1 VDADR
6 AWSNNFVVRTGKRLT
21 AAVIG
26 GGIGGLAA
34 AAALTRAGIEASVY
48 EQAPALGEV
57 GAGVLI
63 GPNSVRLL
71 HRLGLASAIDEVG
84 GWVGE
89 GSTYYRHDGTRV
101 APVMTTDS
109 SGWAAMYGMHRADL
123 VDVLSRA
130 IPAGRIHPGH
140 RAVSFDQPS
149 ASAQQT
155 GSGRQTASAQQ
166 TASGQGTPRPRVS
179 FENGAVAEADL
190 VIAADGIHSTLR
202 RFVTG
207 QSTPVFSGS
216 AAYRGVLDSA
226 RVPEWPARVFQV
238 WMGRGRHIIVFPL
251 RAGRML
257 NFVCFVPAD
266 GEMRESWSAP
276 GDPDALRA
284 AFEGFAAPV
293 TGLLGQI
300 DSTFWWGLYDREPLA
315 EWTSGRLALLGDA
328 AHPMLPH
335 LGQGANQSIEDAFAL
350 AAVLK
355 DAAAA
360 DVPGALRRYA
370 QVRRRRTDVV
380 QANSRRN
387 GERYD
392 QVNRTAD
399 GRDRELIDART
410 LRAWIYD
417 YDVEAEPELTAPTSG
432 LHSGCREFR
441 SRPATATT
449 TAASAGTRP
458 HTSMPVLAP

>member
-1 VDADR
+1 MDK
-6 AWSNNFVVRTGKRLT
+6 GLT
-21 AAVIG
+21 AAVVG

-34 AAALTRAGIEASVY
+34 AATLTRAGVVASVY
-48 EQAPALGEV
+48 EQAPELGEV
-57 GAGVLI
+57 GAGVMI

-71 HRLGLASAIDEVG
+71 RRLGLAEAIDEVG

-109 SGWAAMYGMHRADL
+109 SGLAAMYGMHRADL
-123 VDVLSRA
+123 IDMLRRAVLDS
-130 IPAGRIHPGH
+130 RIHPGH
-140 RAVSFDQPS
+140 RAVSFDQD
-149 ASAQQT
+149 AQK
-155 GSGRQTASAQQ
+155 A
-166 TASGQGTPRPRVS
+166 RVM
-179 FENGAVAEADL
+179 FENGAVAEADM
-190 VIAADGIHSTLR
+190 VIAADGIHSAMQ

-207 QSTPVFSGS
+207 QATPVFSGQVS
-216 AAYRGVLDSA
+216 YRGVLETA
-226 RVPEWPARVFQV
+226 RVPDWPTRVFQV
-238 WMGRGRHIIVFPL
+238 WMGEGKHIIVFPL
-251 RAGRML
+251 RAGKLL

-266 GEMRESWSAP
+266 TEKRESWSAP

-293 TGLLGQI
+293 TGLLRQV

-350 AAVLK
+350 AVVLR
-355 DAAAA
+355 DVSSA
-360 DVPGALRRYA
+360 DVPAALRHYA

-380 QANSRRN
+380 QANSRRS

-399 GRDRELIDART
+399 SRDLELIDTRK

-417 YDVEAEPELTAPTSG
+417 YDVEAEPELTSWTGPPA
-432 LHSGCREFR
+432 
-441 SRPATATT
+441 RP
-449 TAASAGTRP
+449 
-458 HTSMPVLAP
+458 

>member
-1 VDADR
+1 M
-6 AWSNNFVVRTGKRLT
+6 GKRLT
-21 AAVIG
+21 AAVVG

-48 EQAPALGEV
+48 EQASGIGEI

-63 GPNSVRLL
+63 APNSVRLL
-71 HRLGLASAIDEVG
+71 HRLGLAGAIDEVG

-89 GSTYYRHDGTRV
+89 GSTYYRHDGTKV

-123 VDVLSRA
+123 VDVLRRA
-130 IPAGRIHPGH
+130 VPDGNVHPGH
-140 RAVSFDQPS
+140 RAVSFEQDRQD
-149 ASAQQT
+149 T
-155 GSGRQTASAQQ
+155 GRA
-166 TASGQGTPRPRVS
+166 RVV
-179 FENGAVAEADL
+179 FENGAVAEADI
-190 VIAADGIHSTLR
+190 VIGADGIHSAMQP
-202 RFVTG
+202 FVTAKA
-207 QSTPVFSGS
+207 TPVFSGQIS
-216 AAYRGVLDSA
+216 YRGLLDAS
-226 RVPEWPARVFQV
+226 RVPWWPARIFQV
-238 WMGRGRHIIVFPL
+238 WMGEGKHVIVFPV
-251 RAGRML
+251 RAGTML

-266 GEMRESWSAP
+266 QAMRESWSAP

-284 AFEGFAAPV
+284 AFGGFATPV
-293 TGLLGQI
+293 TDLLRQV

-315 EWTSGRLALLGDA
+315 EWTNGRLALLGDA

-355 DAAAA
+355 GASAA
-360 DVPGALRRYA
+360 DVPAALRHYA
-370 QVRRRRTDVV
+370 RVRRRRTDVV

-399 GRDRELIDART
+399 GRDRELMDTRT
-410 LRAWIYD
+410 LRAWLYD
-417 YDVEAEPELTAPTSG
+417 YDVEAEPGLT
-432 LHSGCREFR
+432 
-441 SRPATATT
+441 RPA
-449 TAASAGTRP
+449 SP
-458 HTSMPVLAP
+458 S

>member
-1 VDADR
+1 M
-6 AWSNNFVVRTGKRLT
+6 GKGLT
-21 AAVIG
+21 AAVVG
-26 GGIGGLAA
+26 GGIGGLAT

-48 EQAPALGEV
+48 EQATELGEV

-71 HRLGLASAIDEVG
+71 HRLGLAAAIDEVG
-84 GWVGE
+84 GWGGE

-123 VDVLSRA
+123 IDVPRRAVPASRV
-130 IPAGRIHPGH
+130 HPGQ
-140 RAVSFDQPS
+140 RAVSVDRGPGDRG
-149 ASAQQT
+149 T
-155 GSGRQTASAQQ
+155 GKA
-166 TASGQGTPRPRVS
+166 RVV
-179 FENGAVAEADL
+179 FENGAVAEADV
-190 VIAADGIHSTLR
+190 VIAADGIHSALR
-202 RFVTG
+202 RFVTEP
-207 QSTPVFSGS
+207 TAPVFSGQIS
-216 AAYRGVLDSA
+216 YRGVLDTS
-226 RVPEWPARVFQV
+226 RVPWWPARIFQV
-238 WMGRGRHIIVFPL
+238 WMGEGKHVIVFPV

-266 GEMRESWSAP
+266 EEMRESWSAP

-293 TGLLGQI
+293 TDLLRQV
-300 DSTFWWGLYDREPLA
+300 DSTHWWGLYGREPLA
-315 EWTSGRLALLGDA
+315 EWTRGRLALLGYA

-355 DAAAA
+355 GSSAR
-360 DVPGALRRYA
+360 DVPAALRHYA

-380 QANSRRN
+380 QNNSRRN

-392 QVNRTAD
+392 LVNHTVES
-399 GRDRELIDART
+399 RDREIAETRQ

-417 YDVEAEPELTAPTSG
+417 YDVEAEPELARLLG
-432 LHSGCREFR
+432 
-441 SRPATATT
+441 
-449 TAASAGTRP
+449 
-458 HTSMPVLAP
+458 

>member
-1 VDADR
+1 M
-6 AWSNNFVVRTGKRLT
+6 GEKLT
-21 AAVIG
+21 AAVVG

-48 EQAPALGEV
+48 EQAPEIGEI

-71 HRLGLASAIDEVG
+71 HRLGLAEAIGEVG

-123 VDVLSRA
+123 VDVLRRA
-130 IPAGRIHPGH
+130 VPGRRIHPGH
-140 RAVSFDQPS
+140 RAVSFEQD
-149 ASAQQT
+149 AGLAQ
-155 GSGRQTASAQQ
+155 GAGKA
-166 TASGQGTPRPRVS
+166 RVT
-179 FENGAVAEADL
+179 FENGAVAEADM
-190 VIAADGIHSTLR
+190 VIGADGIHSAMR
-202 RFVTG
+202 RYVTE
-207 QSTPVFSGS
+207 QATPVFSGQIS
-216 AAYRGVLDSA
+216 YRGVLDTS
-226 RVPEWPARVFQV
+226 RVPWWPARIFQV
-238 WMGRGRHIIVFPL
+238 WMGEGKHVIVFPV

-266 GEMRESWSAP
+266 KEMRESWYAP

-284 AFEGFAAPV
+284 AFAGFAAPV
-293 TGLLGQI
+293 TDLLRQV

-350 AAVLK
+350 AAVLR
-355 DAAAA
+355 DASSA
-360 DVPGALRRYA
+360 DVPAALRHYA

-399 GRDRELIDART
+399 GRDRELIDTRK
-410 LRAWIYD
+410 LRAWLYD
-417 YDVEAEPELTAPTSG
+417 YDVEAEPELA
-432 LHSGCREFR
+432 
-441 SRPATATT
+441 RPA
-449 TAASAGTRP
+449 SQN
-458 HTSMPVLAP
+458 

>member
-1 VDADR
+1 LC
-6 AWSNNFVVRTGKRLT
+6 NNAVVLMGEKLT
-21 AAVIG
+21 AAVVG

-48 EQAPALGEV
+48 EQAPEIGEI

-71 HRLGLASAIDEVG
+71 HRLGLAEAIGEVG

-123 VDVLSRA
+123 VDVLRRA
-130 IPAGRIHPGH
+130 VPGRRIHPGH
-140 RAVSFDQPS
+140 RAVSFEQD
-149 ASAQQT
+149 AGLAQ
-155 GSGRQTASAQQ
+155 GAGKA
-166 TASGQGTPRPRVS
+166 RVT
-179 FENGAVAEADL
+179 FENGAVAEADM
-190 VIAADGIHSTLR
+190 VIGADGIHSAMR
-202 RFVTG
+202 RYVTE
-207 QSTPVFSGS
+207 QATPVFSGQIS
-216 AAYRGVLDSA
+216 YRGVLDTS
-226 RVPEWPARVFQV
+226 RVPWWPARIFQV
-238 WMGRGRHIIVFPL
+238 WMGEGKHVIVFPV

-266 GEMRESWSAP
+266 KEMRESWYAP

-284 AFEGFAAPV
+284 AFAGFAAPV
-293 TGLLGQI
+293 TDLLRQV

-350 AAVLK
+350 AAVLR
-355 DAAAA
+355 DASSA
-360 DVPGALRRYA
+360 DVPAALRHYA

-399 GRDRELIDART
+399 GRDRELIDTRK
-410 LRAWIYD
+410 LRAWLYD
-417 YDVEAEPELTAPTSG
+417 YDVEAEPELA
-432 LHSGCREFR
+432 
-441 SRPATATT
+441 RPA
-449 TAASAGTRP
+449 SQN
-458 HTSMPVLAP
+458 

>member
-1 VDADR
+1 VL
-6 AWSNNFVVRTGKRLT
+6 TGKGLT
-21 AAVIG
+21 AAVVG
-26 GGIGGLAA
+26 GGIGGLTA
-34 AAALTRAGIEASVY
+34 AAALTRAGIHASVY
-48 EQAPALGEV
+48 EQASELGEV

-71 HRLGLASAIDEVG
+71 HRLGLAEAIDEVG

-89 GSTYYRHDGTRV
+89 GSTYYRHDGARV

-123 VDVLSRA
+123 IDVLRRA
-130 IPAGRIHPGH
+130 VPGDRIHPGH
-140 RAVSFDQPS
+140 RAVSFEQD
-149 ASAQQT
+149 ADK
-155 GSGRQTASAQQ
+155 GR
-166 TASGQGTPRPRVS
+166 VV

-190 VIAADGIHSTLR
+190 VIAADGIHSALR
-202 RFVTG
+202 RFVTEP
-207 QSTPVFSGS
+207 TAPVFSGQIS
-216 AAYRGVLDSA
+216 YRGVLDTS
-226 RVPEWPARVFQV
+226 RVPWWPARIFQV
-238 WMGRGRHIIVFPL
+238 WMGEGKHVIVFPV
-251 RAGRML
+251 RAGKML

-266 GEMRESWSAP
+266 EEMRESWSAP

-284 AFEGFAAPV
+284 SFKGFAAPV
-293 TGLLGQI
+293 TVLLEQV

-315 EWTSGRLALLGDA
+315 EWTRGRLALLGDA

-350 AAVLK
+350 AAVLR
-355 DAAAA
+355 DASPA
-360 DVPGALRRYA
+360 DVPAALRHYA

-392 QVNRTAD
+392 QVNRTAES
-399 GRDRELIDART
+399 RDRELVDARK

-417 YDVEAEPELTAPTSG
+417 YDVEAEPDLT
-432 LHSGCREFR
+432 R
-441 SRPATATT
+441 
-449 TAASAGTRP
+449 
-458 HTSMPVLAP
+458 

>member
-1 VDADR
+1 MARRGDR
-6 AWSNNFVVRTGKRLT
+6 TGLIPRIRACNNAVVRTSERLT
-21 AAVIG
+21 AAVVG

-48 EQAPALGEV
+48 EQAPQIGEI

-71 HRLGLASAIDEVG
+71 HRLGLAGALDEAG

-89 GSTYYRHDGTRV
+89 GSAYYRHDGTEV

-109 SGWAAMYGMHRADL
+109 AGWAAMYGMHRADL
-123 VDVLSRA
+123 VDVLRRA
-130 IPAGRIHPGH
+130 VPADRVHPGH
-140 RAVSFDQPS
+140 RAVSF
-149 ASAQQT
+149 
-155 GSGRQTASAQQ
+155 
-166 TASGQGTPRPRVS
+166 GQDAGKARVT

-190 VIAADGIHSTLR
+190 VIGADGIHSAMQP
-202 RFVTG
+202 FVTA
-207 QSTPVFSGS
+207 QATPVFSGQVS
-216 AAYRGVLDSA
+216 YRGVLDTS
-226 RVPEWPARVFQV
+226 RVPWWPRRVFQV
-238 WMGRGRHIIVFPL
+238 WMGEGKHVIVFPV

-266 GEMRESWSAP
+266 KAMRESWSAP

-284 AFEGFAAPV
+284 AFASFTDPV
-293 TGLLGQI
+293 TDLLRQV

-315 EWTSGRLALLGDA
+315 EWTRGRLALLGDA

-335 LGQGANQSIEDAFAL
+335 LGQGANQSIEDAFAV

-355 DAAAA
+355 GVPAA
-360 DVPGALRRYA
+360 DVPAALRRYA

-392 QVNRTAD
+392 TVNRTAD
-399 GRDRELIDART
+399 SRDRELIDTRK
-410 LRAWIYD
+410 LRAWLYD
-417 YDVEAEPELTAPTSG
+417 YDVEAEPGLT
-432 LHSGCREFR
+432 R
-441 SRPATATT
+441 
-449 TAASAGTRP
+449 
-458 HTSMPVLAP
+458 

>member
-1 VDADR
+1 M
-6 AWSNNFVVRTGKRLT
+6 GKGLT
-21 AAVIG
+21 AAVVG
-26 GGIGGLAA
+26 GGIGGLAT

-48 EQAPALGEV
+48 EQAPELGEV

-71 HRLGLASAIDEVG
+71 HRLGLAEAIDEVG

-89 GSTYYRHDGTRV
+89 GSTYYRHDGSRV

-123 VDVLSRA
+123 IDVLRRA
-130 IPAGRIHPGH
+130 VPARSIHPGH
-140 RAVSFDQPS
+140 RAVSFE
-149 ASAQQT
+149 
-155 GSGRQTASAQQ
+155 
-166 TASGQGTPRPRVS
+166 QGTGKARVV
-179 FENGAVAEADL
+179 FENGAAAEADV
-190 VIAADGIHSTLR
+190 VIAADGIHSAMR
-202 RFVTG
+202 RFVTEP
-207 QSTPVFSGS
+207 TAPVFSGQIS
-216 AAYRGVLDSA
+216 YRGVLDTS
-226 RVPEWPARVFQV
+226 RVPWWPARIFQV
-238 WMGRGRHIIVFPL
+238 WMGEGKHVLVFPV

-266 GEMRESWSAP
+266 EEMRESWSAP

-284 AFEGFAAPV
+284 AFAGFAAPV
-293 TGLLGQI
+293 TGLLGQV

-315 EWTSGRLALLGDA
+315 EWTRGRLALLGDA

-335 LGQGANQSIEDAFAL
+335 LGQGANQSVEDAFAL

-355 DAAAA
+355 DVSSA
-360 DVPGALRRYA
+360 DVPAALRHYV

-399 GRDRELIDART
+399 GRDRELIDARK
-410 LRAWIYD
+410 LRAWLYD
-417 YDVEAEPELTAPTSG
+417 YDVEAEPDLT
-432 LHSGCREFR
+432 R
-441 SRPATATT
+441 
-449 TAASAGTRP
+449 
-458 HTSMPVLAP
+458 

>member
-1 VDADR
+1 ML
-6 AWSNNFVVRTGKRLT
+6 TGKRLT
-21 AAVIG
+21 AAVVG

-34 AAALTRAGIEASVY
+34 VAALTRAGIGASVY

-71 HRLGLASAIDEVG
+71 HRLGLAEAIDEVG

-123 VDVLSRA
+123 IDVLHRA
-130 IPAGRIHPGH
+130 VPDSRIHLGH
-140 RAVSFDQPS
+140 RAVSFEQD
-149 ASAQQT
+149 AEKA
-155 GSGRQTASAQQ
+155 
-166 TASGQGTPRPRVS
+166 RVT
-179 FENGAVAEADL
+179 FGNGAVAEADM
-190 VIAADGIHSTLR
+190 VIAADGIHSTLQ

-207 QSTPVFSGS
+207 QVAPVFSGS
-216 AAYRGVLDSA
+216 VAYRGVIDTG
-226 RVPEWPARVFQV
+226 RVPHWPARVFQV
-238 WMGRGRHIIVFPL
+238 WMGDGKHVIVFPL
-251 RAGRML
+251 RAGRLL

-266 GEMRESWSAP
+266 TEMRESWSAP

-293 TGLLGQI
+293 TGLLRHV
-300 DSTFWWGLYDREPLA
+300 DTTFWWGLYDREPLA
-315 EWTSGRLALLGDA
+315 EWTCGRLALLGDA

-355 DAAAA
+355 DAATA
-360 DVPGALRRYA
+360 DVPAALRHYA

-399 GRDRELIDART
+399 SRDRELMDTRK

-417 YDVEAEPELTAPTSG
+417 YDVEAELMQQTSQ
-432 LHSGCREFR
+432 EQ
-441 SRPATATT
+441 
-449 TAASAGTRP
+449 
-458 HTSMPVLAP
+458 

>member
-1 VDADR
+1 MAPVDASR
-6 AWSNNFVVRTGKRLT
+6 ARGNNFVVRTGERLT

-63 GPNSVRLL
+63 GPNGVRLL

-109 SGWAAMYGMHRADL
+109 AGWAAMYGMHRADL

-130 IPAGRIHPGH
+130 IPAGRVHPGH
-140 RAVSFDQPS
+140 RAVSFDQSS
-149 ASAQQT
+149 AY
-155 GSGRQTASAQQ
+155 GR
-166 TASGQGTPRPRVS
+166 GTPRPRVS

-216 AAYRGVLDSA
+216 VAYRGVLDSA
-226 RVPEWPARVFQV
+226 RVPDWPARVFQV
-238 WMGRGRHIIVFPL
+238 WMGRGRHIIVFPV

-355 DAAAA
+355 DATAA

-432 LHSGCREFR
+432 LNSGWRELR